1 MDQRARTESPDVNP
15 HKFGQTISNKG
26 ARTIQWGKD
35 SLFNKWCWENWTYTC
50 NGTNPELCL
59 TSCAEVNSKC
69 TKDPRKK
76 TKDQSLPTGDLATI
90 SRKES
95 CEKPRQ
101 HIKKERHL
109 FTDQGPYSQ
118 SSGFPV
124 VMHRCKSWT
133 IKKAEHQRIDI
144 FELRC
149 WGETLENPLDSKE
162 MKPVSPKGNQP

>member
-101 HIKKERHL
+101 HIKKERQHL
-109 FTDQGPYSQ
+109 ADKGLYSQ
-118 SSGFPV
+118 SYGFSSSHVQMWELDHKEGWALKNWYFWTV
-124 VMHRCKSWT
+124 VLGR
-133 IKKAEHQRIDI
+133 
-144 FELRC
+144 
-149 WGETLENPLDSKE
+149 TLESPLDSKE
-162 MKPVSPKGNQP
+162 IKSVKT